1 MRNSTLRA
9 RLATSVAAAV
19 LSLFA
24 AGVGAPAAHAEFV
37 VDIQDAQPTG
47 TKEAMAYSN
56 FSLSLS
62 FPRDSTPKSLQL
74 DLPKGQLGVLSAA
87 SICPLAT
94 FEADNCTS
102 ASQIGNTTVVVKTT
116 VIGNIT
122 ATGAIFRIPTTGSEV
137 GRLGIVVRP
146 PIGDKMFL
154 QGLMRVRDDGSYG
167 IRAIVPDMP
176 KTAKLTVIPGLPPVP
191 LDITLESMQMTM
203 FGRIGGTGTAGFFF
217 NPAECIPAVTAVSS
231 TAWDASVAS
240 DTFSY
245 TPTNCGAVP
254 FTPSVV
260 FRPNPA
266 PASAPAEFSV
276 VVTTPFDGTAAKVQ
290 APMRNTTI
298 ILPPGVQLTG
308 ATNSDGNLTD
318 CTDAQFSYAN
328 LAPSS
333 CPAGSKVGTVVMDS
347 PLVGEVP
354 GEVYVAKP
362 SPGSGDIIRLFVT
375 AQLGTAVDAVRVK
388 LLIRVAVDP
397 DTGKMTN
404 TLVDLPAQ
412 PVKSFAFTF
421 RGGDSPGTR
430 SPRLCG
436 TYTGSAEITPFSSS
450 TPVTRNS
457 DYVVSTNCPT
467 PGTFRPAL
475 TMTTSPTTAGA
486 ATTGTT
492 TITLPI
498 GDEPMTQTKVSLPPG
513 MLANLTGVTLCTR
526 AQVGA
531 GSCPAASKVGTVSSL
546 AGQSTKP
553 GLFEGTVYLTQ
564 PPNGSSLA
572 GLFIQVPVTVG
583 PIYLDDLKIEAG
595 LSLRPDYG
603 VDVISA
609 IPETVRG
616 LQLDQ
621 QELKLVFDRANFLT
635 NPPVCTGNTV
645 QGAFT
650 SANGTKASTSSPLS
664 VTGCDAM
671 KFEPSIAFAA
681 TPASATAAA
690 GLTTTVS
697 FPASVPGSVQAPAK
711 QITLT
716 LPEGVALS
724 PSAGARGDLAGCSDA
739 QFSAGDL
746 AAPTCPAGSEVGTT
760 SIQTPSVGA
769 LTGKAYLGTTVP
781 GHLARVMIDATS
793 DTYGPNARVKLVGF
807 IDVDEATGKTT
818 ATFEGLPPVGF
829 TEFKL
834 AMRGGD
840 APVLAMPRTCGAH
853 VGSAV
858 MTPYAGGG
866 ADATPSAALTIDQD
880 CPDPAAF
887 APTVELATST
897 TQAGADTALTTV
909 VKVPAGHQALTALSL
924 TMPRGLLGRLTA
936 VPLCPVDRAAAGTCD
951 EASLV
956 GTVNAK
962 AGVASAPFSV
972 QGRVYM
978 TAGSGDAIAGLAF
991 VLPAVVGPIDLGNVV
1006 TLSQLKIGGPDLTL
1020 QITADAI
1027 PTQVKGIP
1035 LTLSELA
1042 IAIDKPGV
1050 VLNASTCDARAATAI
1065 LSGAGGATASAS
1077 APYQAT
1083 GCGGLNWRP
1092 TMQLDFTGS
1101 PAEVAVKGHPTV
1113 VTEITQTEG
1122 QGNLRGAQVLLPA
1135 GVATDL
1141 RNINARSCASVEVA
1155 AAGGCPANATVG
1167 SATIITS
1174 ALPEPVDAPILL
1186 VKVAGQVL
1194 PGLLLQ
1200 VRDQISFD
1208 QLGVTK
1214 IDPSGRIAVT
1224 FDNLPDTPISKMSL
1238 TFTGGP
1244 EGVIQIGKDIC
1255 AAGASNATLT
1265 AQHGAQ
1271 VPFALP
1277 VRCNGKAAS
1286 FGSATTVPASAT
1298 LAVRPTGK
1306 KRGYTLTVRNAGGVR
1321 RLALG
1326 MPKGFSYRKGAK
1338 ARNAIKVRLTGGSG
1352 SKKVK
1357 VTRSIKGRT
1366 LTVKIGSA
1374 KVTRVVVTVSSK
1386 SAKFTAKYAKTLRKR
1401 SGQKKLKPR
1410 LSILDDAAKPF
1421 KPTAKVSFT
1430 LAKK

>member
-1 MRNSTLRA
+1 MSNSSLRA

-19 LSLFA
+19 LTLFA
-24 AGVGAPAAHAEFV
+24 AGAGAPAAHAEFV
-37 VDIQDAQPTG
+37 VDIGDAQPSQ

-87 SICPLAT
+87 AICPLAT
-94 FEADNCTS
+94 FQADNCST
-102 ASQIGNTTVVVKTT
+102 AAQIGSTSVVVKTT

-122 ATGAIFRIPTTGSEV
+122 APGAIYRIPATGTEA

-167 IRAIVPDMP
+167 IRATVPDMP
-176 KTAKLTVIPGLPPVP
+176 KTANLTVIPGLPPVP
-191 LDITLESMQMTM
+191 LDITLESMLMTM
-203 FGRIGGTGTAGFFF
+203 YGRIGNAGPAGFFF

-231 TAWDASVAS
+231 TAWDNSVAA

-245 TPTNCGAVP
+245 TPTDCDAAP
-254 FTPSVV
+254 FTPSLA
-260 FRPNPA
+260 FLPNPA
-266 PASAPAEFSV
+266 PASAPAAFSV
-276 VVTTPFDGTAAKVQ
+276 RVTTPFDSNAAKVQ
-290 APMRNTTI
+290 APIRSTTI
-298 ILPPGVQLTG
+298 VLPPGVQLTG
-308 ATNSDGNLTD
+308 ATNSDGALVD

-328 LAPSS
+328 LQPST

-354 GEVYVAKP
+354 GEVFLAKP
-362 SPGSGDIIRLFVT
+362 TEGSGDVIRLFVT
-375 AQLGTAVDAVRVK
+375 AQLGPQADAVRVK
-388 LLIRVAVDP
+388 LLIRVKVDP
-397 DTGKMTN
+397 ATGKMTN

-412 PVKSFAFTF
+412 PVKSFSFTF

-436 TYTGSAEITPFSSS
+436 TYSGTAEITPFSSA
-450 TPVTRNS
+450 TPLTRSS
-457 DYVVSTNCPT
+457 DYVVSQHCPT
-467 PGTFRPAL
+467 PGAFRPAL

-492 TITLPI
+492 TITLPV

-513 MLANLTGVTLCTR
+513 MLANLSGVDLCTR

-531 GSCPAASKVGTVSSL
+531 GSCPESSKVGDVSSL
-546 AGQSTKP
+546 AGQTTKP
-553 GLFEGTVYLTQ
+553 GLFSGKVFLTQ
-564 PPNGSSLA
+564 PPDDASLA
-572 GLFIQVPVTVG
+572 GLFIQVPVVVG
-583 PIYLDDLKIEAG
+583 PIYLDDLKIEAA
-595 LSLRPDYG
+595 LALRPDYG
-603 VDVISA
+603 VDVISS
-609 IPETVRG
+609 IPENVRG

-621 QELKLVFDRANFLT
+621 QELRLVFNRANFLT
-635 NPPVCTGNTV
+635 NPPVCDGNTV

-650 SANGTKASTSSPLS
+650 SANGTKQATSSRLA

-671 KFEPSIAFAA
+671 KFEPSLSFTA

-697 FPASVPGSVQAPAK
+697 FPANAAGSIQAPAK
-711 QITLT
+711 RIALT

-724 PSAGARGDLAGCSDA
+724 PSAGARGDLAGCSDD
-739 QFSAGDL
+739 QFGAGDL
-746 AAPTCPAGSEVGTT
+746 APPTCPDGSAVGTT
-760 SIQTPSVGA
+760 SIRTPSVGK
-769 LTGKAYLGTTVP
+769 LTGKAYLGTPVA

-793 DTYGPNARVKLVGF
+793 DTYGPNARVKLVGV

-818 ATFEGLPPVGF
+818 ATFDGLPPVGF
-829 TEFKL
+829 TEFSL

-840 APVLAMPRTCGAH
+840 APVLAMPRTCSDH
-853 VGSAV
+853 TGSAV
-858 MTPYAGGG
+858 MTPYEGGG
-866 ADATPSAALTIDQD
+866 ADVTPTAALKIDQD

-909 VKVPAGHQALTALSL
+909 VKVPAGHQALTALNL

-936 VPLCPVDRAAAGTCD
+936 VPLCPTGQAQAGSCGD
-951 EASLV
+951 ASLV
-956 GTVNAK
+956 GTVTAK
-962 AGVASAPFSV
+962 AGVASAPFTV
-972 QGRVYM
+972 KGRVYM

-991 VLPAVVGPIDLGNVV
+991 VLPAVVGPIDLGDVV
-1006 TLSQLKIGGPDLTL
+1006 TLSTLKIGGPDLAL
-1020 QITADAI
+1020 QISADAI

-1035 LTLSELA
+1035 LGLSELS

-1050 VLNASTCDARAATAI
+1050 VLNASTCDARTAAASF
-1065 LSGAGGATASAS
+1065 SGAGGATATAS

-1083 GCGGLNWRP
+1083 GCDQLAWKP
-1092 TMQLDFTGS
+1092 QMQLDFTGT

-1122 QGNLRGAQVLLPA
+1122 QGNLRGARVLLPT
-1135 GVATDL
+1135 GIATDL
-1141 RNINARSCASVEVA
+1141 TNINARSCASLELA
-1155 AAGGCPANATVG
+1155 ASGGCPANAKVG

-1214 IDPSGRIAVT
+1214 IDPSGRILVT

-1238 TFTGGP
+1238 TFTGGAD
-1244 EGVIQIGKDIC
+1244 GVIQIGKDIC
-1255 AAGASNATLT
+1255 AAGASDATLT

-1271 VPFALP
+1271 VPFTLP
-1277 VRCNGKAAS
+1277 VRCNGKVSS
-1286 FGSATTVPASAT
+1286 FGATTTVPASAA
-1298 LAVRPTGK
+1298 LVVRPSGK
-1306 KRGYTLTVRNAGGVR
+1306 KRGYTLTVKNTGGVR
-1321 RLALG
+1321 RIVFG
-1326 MPKGFSYRKGAK
+1326 MPKGFSYARGAK
-1338 ARNAIKVRLTGGSG
+1338 NAIKVKLTGATG
-1352 SKKVK
+1352 KVK
-1357 VTRSIKGRT
+1357 VTRSIKGRV
-1366 LTVKIGSA
+1366 LTVRIASA
-1374 KVTRVVVTVSSK
+1374 KVTGVTVTAPAKAS
-1386 SAKFTAKYAKTLRKR
+1386 KFTAKYAASLRKK
-1401 SGQKKLKPR
+1401 SGQKKLKPT
-1410 LSILDDAAKPF
+1410 LSLLDASAKAV
-1421 KPTAKVSFT
+1421 KPTAKVSF
-1430 LAKK
+1430 AKR